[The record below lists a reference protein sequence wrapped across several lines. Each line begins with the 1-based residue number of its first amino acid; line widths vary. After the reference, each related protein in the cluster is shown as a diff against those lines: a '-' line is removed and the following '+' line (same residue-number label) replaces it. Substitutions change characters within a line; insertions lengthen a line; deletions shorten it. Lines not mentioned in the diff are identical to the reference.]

1 MHDSLKKI
9 CKGLEKEFDEYA
21 QHMSDGKLQMHEKDV
36 ERLKNL
42 GMAMASLKLLKMLEG
57 MKEDGEQQGGHG
69 VGQFMD
75 QIKKQGMGG
84 MMNAIGMPTIPGF
97 TPNIPYIEG
106 PQARRGVPG
115 TGRRSEYDDE
125 YANWDDDDDMEM
137 RRGVPGSG
145 RGRRRRRA
153 EYDGGMNMAY
163 NAGGQGGSS
172 GGQSGGQGGNSGGQG
187 GNGGR

>member
-57 MKEDGEQQGGHG
+57 MKEDGEQQNGHG

-84 MMNAIGMPTIPGF
+84 MMNAIGIPTIPGI
-97 TPNIPYIEG
+97 TGNQYPEHAYN
-106 PQARRGVPG
+106 RRGVPG
-115 TGRRSEYDDE
+115 TGRTRYEYDE
-125 YANWDDDDDMEM
+125 YDNWDEDDTEM

-145 RGRRRRRA
+145 RRRRRSRA
-153 EYDGGMNMAY
+153 EYDGDNANMAY
-163 NAGGQGGSS
+163 NDGRSGQGGNT
-172 GGQSGGQGGNSGGQG
+172 GGQSGNSG

>member
-57 MKEDGEQQGGHG
+57 MKEDGEQHMGHG
-69 VGQFMD
+69 IGQFMD
-75 QIKKQGMGG
+75 GIKKHGGVMG
-84 MMNAIGMPTIPGF
+84 AIGMPTIPGF
-97 TPNIPYIEG
+97 NPNIHADYPYIEG
-106 PQARRGVPG
+106 DTEMRRGRR
-115 TGRRSEYDDE
+115 TRSEYD
-125 YANWDDDDDMEM
+125 NWEDDDDTEM

-145 RGRRRRRA
+145 RRRRRTRS
-153 EYDGGMNMAY
+153 EYDDGMNMAY
-163 NAGGQGGSS
+163 VNQ
-172 GGQSGGQGGNSGGQG
+172 GGQSGGGQSGNQGGNQGGSGG
-187 GNGGR
+187 R